1 MIEKD
6 KIKINKSYFSYEKN
20 IFLFLKYLDLYL
32 MPYLLTKSLLSF
44 DHYIFKS
51 FYIFLISFFSNT
63 FSAISGGGAGLLQ
76 LPALILSG
84 VPYYQALASHKLA
97 TVALGIGGS
106 LRNYKSLGND
116 ISVAWQIL
124 IFGLPGVILGA
135 SVVEYISEKYLYLIL
150 GIISI
155 LLAFYSFL
163 KPDLGLSS
171 GNKKLN
177 FVHKIRF
184 LIFIF
189 FIGIL
194 NGSISSGTGLLVT
207 MLLIKTFEMDF
218 LRAISLTFFTVGI
231 FWNFI
236 GAVFLTRIG
245 SVPSN
250 ILLALIIGSFTG
262 GYLGAHI
269 SKISGNTLIKK
280 TFITVCIL
288 VGISLLMKSIKSF
301 F

>member
-1 MIEKD
+1 M
-6 KIKINKSYFSYEKN
+6 
-20 IFLFLKYLDLYL
+20 L
-32 MPYLLTKSLLSF
+32 YLLTKSLGSV
-44 DHYIFKS
+44 DHFIFKS

-116 ISVAWQIL
+116 ISVAWKIL
-124 IFGLPGVILGA
+124 IFGLPGVIFGA
-135 SVVEYISEKYLYLIL
+135 SVIEYISEKYLYLFL

-163 KPDLGLSS
+163 KSDLGLSS
-171 GNKKLN
+171 GNNKLN

-189 FIGIL
+189 LLGIL

-207 MLLIKTFEMDF
+207 ILLIKTFEMDF
-218 LRAISLTFFTVGI
+218 LRAISMTFFTVGI

-236 GAVFLTRIG
+236 GAVFLASIG

-250 ILLALIIGSFTG
+250 ILIVLIIGSFTG
-262 GYLGAHI
+262 GYFGAHL
-269 SKISGNTLIKK
+269 SKLNGNIIIKK
-280 TFITVCIL
+280 TFLTVCIL
-288 VGISLLMKSIKSF
+288 VGISLLIKSIKSF
-301 F
+301 LLN